1 MGGNEA
7 DSLMEISHISPWDF
21 ALGLTSIVP
30 KAVSQYIPRSQQIP
44 NPLSPSL
51 AMNS

>member
-7 DSLMEISHISPWDF
+7 QLLMEISPISPWDL
-21 ALGLTSIVP
+21 ALGMTGIVSM
-30 KAVSQYIPRSQQIP
+30 SQYIPASQQLP

-51 AMNS
+51 AMRS

>member
-7 DSLMEISHISPWDF
+7 QLLMEISPIFLWDL
-21 ALGLTSIVP
+21 ALGMTGIVS
-30 KAVSQYIPRSQQIP
+30 KAMSQYIPASQQLP

-51 AMNS
+51 AMRS